1 VSSTASNVS
10 ATPPVQTSPWPQTP
24 AATQDSNGGPFAALL
39 DAAAATP
46 DKTNAQP
53 AAPKTPSAADQP
65 AAKLSF
71 DPRRPA
77 GATGATD
84 TTQNPSPDA
93 KAAAA
98 TNSAA
103 VTVPGGANSTAT
115 ANPPTTANATAAQ
128 PGATAPADIAGVGAA
143 LSALANA
150 TLNIATDASGNA
162 TTPQQTTKTAPD
174 GGKGNA
180 DATGVTSNA
189 SAAAVSDLQAQPVAA
204 LISANTVIST
214 PPAASNA
221 APGATIGGSATV
233 GAISVLS
240 FADAA
245 AAAPSQDTNNVAN
258 NTAPAQQT
266 NDASSAQNASNAAA
280 AQNANPPASAAT
292 NAALSQDGQIPAAQ
306 PNGNNGATG
315 QDTKPTAPARD
326 GKLAAVSP
334 DANVAVLAQT
344 AKVAAPVQG
353 TKATEPTKQS
363 SSLPGSDPIAAAG
376 NADAGAPADATNSQA
391 WNGNAAPQTPARA
404 DSDTVAPAPAGGNA
418 APRPNEFATAD
429 AGGSSGA
436 PSGWNAAKAVTD
448 GLPNFGFASAT
459 QAASVATAATP
470 GTATTATVPVA
481 GLAVA
486 IAARAQAGSSQFD
499 IRLDPPELGRI
510 DVRLDVDRN
519 GQVTSHVTVDRADTL
534 QLLQSQQPQL
544 ERALEQAGLK
554 TADNGLQFT
563 LRDQSFSGQNGNGGT
578 PSSPTWLV
586 IPDAD
591 QSAIPT
597 TQIYSR
603 AGLGSGV
610 DIRV

>member
-1 VSSTASNVS
+1 VSSPASNVS
-10 ATPPVQTSPWPQTP
+10 ATSAVQSSPWPQTP
-24 AATQDSNGGPFAALL
+24 ATTQASQDSSTGPFAALL
-39 DAAAATP
+39 DAAAAAP
-46 DKTNAQP
+46 DKTNTQP

-65 AAKLSF
+65 AAKFSF
-71 DPRRPA
+71 GPHRPA
-77 GATGATD
+77 GATGAT
-84 TTQNPSPDA
+84 QNPSPDT
-93 KAAAA
+93 KAAADA
-98 TNSAA
+98 TNSAE
-103 VTVPGGANSTAT
+103 VTGPAGANSTAT
-115 ANPPTTANATAAQ
+115 ANPPTTANAN
-128 PGATAPADIAGVGAA
+128 ATATQPSATLPADIAGVGAA
-143 LSALANA
+143 LNALANA
-150 TLNIATDASGNA
+150 TPNFATDASGDA
-162 TTPQQTTKTAPD
+162 TTPQQTTKTASD

-180 DATGVTSNA
+180 DDTGATSNA
-189 SAAAVSDLQAQPVAA
+189 GAAALTDPQAQPVAA
-204 LISANTVIST
+204 LISASTVVLT
-214 PPAASNA
+214 PPATSNA

-233 GAISVLS
+233 GATSALSV
-240 FADAA
+240 AA
-245 AAAPSQDTNNVAN
+245 SSQNANNVA
-258 NTAPAQQT
+258 AAQQT
-266 NDASSAQNASNAAA
+266 NDASSAQNAGSAPA
-280 AQNANPPASAAT
+280 AQNANPATPASTAA
-292 NAALSQDGQIPAAQ
+292 NAAPSQDGQIPAAQ
-306 PNGNNGATG
+306 QDSKTVVTG
-315 QDTKPTAPARD
+315 QDTKPAAPARD
-326 GKLAAVSP
+326 GKLAAVTP
-334 DANVAVLAQT
+334 DTDVAVPSQT

-353 TKATEPTKQS
+353 TKATEPAKQS
-363 SSLPGSDPIAAAG
+363 SSLPLSDPAAAAG
-376 NADAGAPADATNSQA
+376 NADAGAPTDAIDGEA
-391 WNGNAAPQTPARA
+391 WSGNAAPQTTAR
-404 DSDTVAPAPAGGNA
+404 GGSA
-418 APRPNEFATAD
+418 APHLDALATAD
-429 AGGSSGA
+429 AGGSSSA

-448 GLPNFGFASAT
+448 GLPNFGIAAAT
-459 QAASVATAATP
+459 QTASVAAAATP
-470 GTATTATVPVA
+470 GTAATATVPVA

-591 QSAIPT
+591 QPAIPT

>member
-10 ATPPVQTSPWPQTP
+10 ATPAVQSSPWPQTP

-39 DAAAATP
+39 DAAATTP

-53 AAPKTPSAADQP
+53 AIPKTPSAADQP
-65 AAKLSF
+65 AAKFSF
-71 DPRRPA
+71 GLHRSADA
-77 GATGATD
+77 TGATGA
-84 TTQNPSPDA
+84 TQNPSPDA
-93 KAAAA
+93 RAADA
-98 TNSAA
+98 TNSAN
-103 VTVPGGANSTAT
+103 VTGSANANSTAT

-128 PGATAPADIAGVGAA
+128 PGATAPVDITGVGAA

-150 TLNIATDASGNA
+150 TSNIATDASGNA
-162 TTPQQTTKTAPD
+162 TAPQQTTKTALD

-180 DATGVTSNA
+180 NDTGAASNA
-189 SAAAVSDLQAQPVAA
+189 GAAAVTDLQAQPIAA
-204 LISANTVIST
+204 LISANIVVST
-214 PPAASNA
+214 PPATSNA

-233 GAISVLS
+233 GAISALPV
-240 FADAA
+240 AA
-245 AAAPSQDTNNVAN
+245 AAAPSQDTNNTAN
-258 NTAPAQQT
+258 NAAPAQQT
-266 NDASSAQNASNAAA
+266 NDASSAQNAGNAAA

-292 NAALSQDGQIPAAQ
+292 NAAPSQDGQIPAAQ
-306 PNGNNGATG
+306 PNGNTVVTG
-315 QDTKPTAPARD
+315 QDTKPAAPARD

-344 AKVAAPVQG
+344 AKVAAPAQG
-353 TKATEPTKQS
+353 TKATETTKRS
-363 SSLPGSDPIAAAG
+363 SSLPGSDPTAAAG
-376 NADAGAPADATNSQA
+376 NADANAPADATNSQA
-391 WNGNAAPQTPARA
+391 WNGNAAPQTQARV
-404 DSDTVAPAPAGGNA
+404 DSGAVAPSPAGGSA
-418 APRPNEFATAD
+418 APRLDEFATAD
-429 AGGSSGA
+429 AGGSSSA

-448 GLPNFGFASAT
+448 GLPNFGFAAAT
-459 QAASVATAATP
+459 QTASVAVAATP
-470 GTATTATVPVA
+470 GTAATATVPVA

-563 LRDQSFSGQNGNGGT
+563 LRDQSFSGQNGNGGA

-591 QSAIPT
+591 QPAIPT

-603 AGLGSGV
+603 TGLGSGV

>member
-10 ATPPVQTSPWPQTP
+10 ATPAVQSSPWPQTP
-24 AATQDSNGGPFAALL
+24 AATQDSNAGPFAALL
-39 DAAAATP
+39 DAAAAP
-46 DKTNAQP
+46 DKTNTQP
-53 AAPKTPSAADQP
+53 VAPKTLSAADQP
-65 AAKLSF
+65 AAKFSF
-71 DPRRPA
+71 GLHHPA
-77 GATGATD
+77 GATGATG

-103 VTVPGGANSTAT
+103 VTGPAGANSTAT
-115 ANPPTTANATAAQ
+115 ANPPATANATTAQ
-128 PGATAPADIAGVGAA
+128 PGATAPADIAGVDAA
-143 LSALANA
+143 LNVLANA
-150 TLNIATDASGNA
+150 TLNIATGASGNA
-162 TTPQQTTKTAPD
+162 TTPQQTTKPASD
-174 GGKGNA
+174 GGKGNPDDPGA
-180 DATGVTSNA
+180 ASNA
-189 SAAAVSDLQAQPVAA
+189 GAATATAPQAQQIAA
-204 LISANTVIST
+204 LISANTVVST
-214 PPAASNA
+214 PPTASNA
-221 APGATIGGSATV
+221 APSATIGGSATV
-233 GAISVLS
+233 GAISALP
-240 FADAA
+240 FAGAA
-245 AAAPSQDTNNVAN
+245 AAAPNQDAN
-258 NTAPAQQT
+258 NAASNAAPAQQT
-266 NDASSAQNASNAAA
+266 NDASSAQNAGNIPAT
-280 AQNANPPASAAT
+280 QNANPAAPTSTAS

-306 PNGNNGATG
+306 PNGNTVVTG
-315 QDTKPTAPARD
+315 QDTKPAAPARD
-326 GKLAAVSP
+326 GKLAAVTP
-334 DANVAVLAQT
+334 DASVAVPAQS
-344 AKVAAPVQG
+344 AKVAAAVQG
-353 TKATEPTKQS
+353 TKATEATKQS
-363 SSLPGSDPIAAAG
+363 SSLPLSDPTAAAG
-376 NADAGAPADATNSQA
+376 NADAGAPIDAIDSEA
-391 WNGNAAPQTPARA
+391 WSGNAAPQTTAR
-404 DSDTVAPAPAGGNA
+404 GGSA
-418 APRPNEFATAD
+418 APHLDALATAD
-429 AGGSSGA
+429 AGGSSSA

-448 GLPNFGFASAT
+448 GLPNFGIAAAT
-459 QAASVATAATP
+459 QTASVAAAATP
-470 GTATTATVPVA
+470 GTAATATVPVA

-563 LRDQSFSGQNGNGGT
+563 LRDQSFTGQNGNGGT

-591 QSAIPT
+591 QPAIPT

>member
-10 ATPPVQTSPWPQTP
+10 ATPAVQSSPWPQTP
-24 AATQDSNGGPFAALL
+24 AATQDSNAGPFAALL
-39 DAAAATP
+39 DAAAAP
-46 DKTNAQP
+46 DKTNTQP
-53 AAPKTPSAADQP
+53 AAAKTPSAADQP
-65 AAKLSF
+65 AAKFSF
-71 DPRRPA
+71 GPHRQAD
-77 GATGATD
+77 ATGA
-84 TTQNPSPDA
+84 TQNPSPDA

-98 TNSAA
+98 AAATNSAA
-103 VTVPGGANSTAT
+103 VTGPAGANSTAT
-115 ANPPTTANATAAQ
+115 ANPPANATTVQ

-143 LSALANA
+143 LNALANA
-150 TLNIATDASGNA
+150 TLNIATGASGNA
-162 TTPQQTTKTAPD
+162 TTPQQTTKPASD
-174 GGKGNA
+174 GGKGNPDDPGA
-180 DATGVTSNA
+180 ASNA
-189 SAAAVSDLQAQPVAA
+189 GAATAIDPQAQPIAA
-204 LISANTVIST
+204 LISANTVVST

-233 GAISVLS
+233 DAMSALPV
-240 FADAA
+240 AA
-245 AAAPSQDTNNVAN
+245 AAAPSQNAN
-258 NTAPAQQT
+258 NAAPAQQT
-266 NDASSAQNASNAAA
+266 NDASSAQNAGNIPAVQNTNPAAPASTASNAT
-280 AQNANPPASAAT
+280 P
-292 NAALSQDGQIPAAQ
+292 SQDGQIPAVGQDSKIVVA
-306 PNGNNGATG
+306 G
-315 QDTKPTAPARD
+315 QDTK
-326 GKLAAVSP
+326 LAAITP
-334 DANVAVLAQT
+334 DVKVAVPAQA

-353 TKATEPTKQS
+353 TKATETTKQS
-363 SSLPGSDPIAAAG
+363 SSLPLSDPTAAVG
-376 NADAGAPADATNSQA
+376 NADAGAPADATNGQA
-391 WNGNAAPQTPARA
+391 WNGNAAPQTQARI
-404 DSDTVAPAPAGGNA
+404 DSGSVAPAPAGGNT
-418 APRPNEFATAD
+418 APRLDEFATAN
-429 AGGSSGA
+429 AGGSSSA

-459 QAASVATAATP
+459 QAASVATTATP
-470 GTATTATVPVA
+470 GTAATATVPVA

-563 LRDQSFSGQNGNGGT
+563 LRDQSFTGQNGNGGA

-591 QSAIPT
+591 QPAIPT